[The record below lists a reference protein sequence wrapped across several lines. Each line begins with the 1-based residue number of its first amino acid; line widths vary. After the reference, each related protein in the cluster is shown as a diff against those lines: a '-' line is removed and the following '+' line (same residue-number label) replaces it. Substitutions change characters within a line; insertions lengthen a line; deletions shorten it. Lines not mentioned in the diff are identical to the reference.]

1 MRIHLHSRGSRVSSD
16 LGQHAT
22 RRLRFALDRFA
33 DRIRGVV
40 VQFRDPNGPR
50 GGVDALCQVR
60 VALTN
65 GDVLV
70 VEQLSEDP
78 FLAVGRAADRMR
90 RTVRDRIER
99 RRERR
104 RERRSPDRAA

>member
-1 MRIHLHSRGSRVSSD
+1 MRIHLHSRGPRVSSD
-16 LGQHAT
+16 LGLHAT

-33 DRIRGVV
+33 DRIRSVV

-50 GGVDALCQVR
+50 GGVDALCQLR
-60 VALTN
+60 VSLTN
-65 GDVLV
+65 GEVLV

-104 RERRSPDRAA
+104 RSHRSHDRAA

>member
-1 MRIHLHSRGSRVSSD
+1 MRIHLHSRGLRLSD
-16 LGQHAT
+16 DLSQHAT
-22 RRLRFALDRFA
+22 RRIRFALERA
-33 DRIRGVV
+33 AYRIRAVV

-50 GGVDALCQVR
+50 GGIDALCQVR
-60 VALTN
+60 VSLTN

-90 RTVRDRIER
+90 RMVRDRIER

-104 RERRSPDRAA
+104 RVHRRPDRAA